1 MHEPFNLGDLGDPA
15 TPDGDVALI
24 DCRDWENPRILS
36 HGEFDRQVKACARA
50 IAARGLA
57 RGDRVAILSLNRAE
71 VLVAYF
77 AIMRAGL
84 VAVPANIKFP
94 RETIAFILQD
104 AQIKFAFCDATG
116 RALLPADIPLVDF
129 DATGVDGFASF
140 LDFGPFE
147 TIRPK
152 PRETAMVLY
161 TSGSTGRPKGVPLS
175 HDGQLWAVRSRI
187 GAGGHG
193 RQKLLVAAP
202 LFHMN
207 ALGISKFA
215 FAAGASVVLMPQFDA
230 RQFVEAIGRFK
241 VTSLTSVPTMLALAM
256 RERETLARTDLS
268 SVESV
273 RTGSAPITQSLVD
286 EVRHAFP
293 NAALI
298 LGYGTTE
305 SGPIAFGARA
315 GLAKPDLAL
324 GWPLPGVE
332 VRLIAPDG
340 EETDEGELW
349 IRTPANMTGYI
360 NLPAKTQEV
369 LTADGWYKS
378 ADVFR
383 RDAAGAYTFVGRT
396 DDMFVCGGENI
407 YPGEVEAMLEGHPD
421 IARASDVP
429 IKAKFCAQERGAQLR
444 NQFLRCVIA
453 RAEPVLQIPI
463 ETRLMARPM
472 RQLVE
477 RNVVEVIR
485 AVEPGEC
492 RHRDKISARHIVGL
506 AVALADVGAS

>member
-1 MHEPFNLGDLGDPA
+1 MQEPFNLGDLCDPA
-15 TPDGDVALI
+15 THDGDVALI
-24 DCRDWENPRILS
+24 DCYDWENPRTLS
-36 HGEFDRQVKACARA
+36 HGEFDRHVKACARA

-71 VLVAYF
+71 VLMAYC
-77 AIMRAGL
+77 AIMRVGL
-84 VAVPANIKFP
+84 VAVPANVKLP
-94 RETIAFILQD
+94 RETIAFIVQD
-104 AQIKFAFCDATG
+104 AQIKFAFCDAAG
-116 RALLPADIPLVDF
+116 RALLPAEIPLLDF
-129 DATGVDGFASF
+129 DATGADGFASF
-140 LDFGPFE
+140 LDVGPFE
-147 TIRPK
+147 TARPK

-175 HDGQLWAVRSRI
+175 HDGQLWVVRSRI
-187 GAGGHG
+187 GAEGHG
-193 RQKLLVAAP
+193 RQRLLVAAP

-215 FAAGASVVLMPQFDA
+215 IAAGASIVLMPEFDA
-230 RQFVEAIGRFK
+230 RRFIEAIGRYK
-241 VTSLTSVPTMLALAM
+241 VTSLTSVPTMLVLAL

-286 EVRHAFP
+286 EVHYVFP
-293 NAALI
+293 NAEFL

-305 SGPIAFGARA
+305 SGPIAFGPRA

-340 EETDEGELW
+340 QETDEGELW

-360 NLPAKTQEV
+360 NLPAKTREV
-369 LTADGWYKS
+369 LTEDGWYKS

-407 YPGEVEAMLEGHPD
+407 YPGEVEAMLERHPD
-421 IARASDVP
+421 IVQSCVVPMPDEIKGHKPFGFVVLRSGASLTEDE
-429 IKAKFCAQERGAQLR
+429 IKRYAIDNAPAYQHPRGIIFMTELPLASTNKVDRKALGA
-444 NQFLRCVIA
+444 IA
-453 RAEPVLQIPI
+453 R
-463 ETRLMARPM
+463 
-472 RQLVE
+472 E
-477 RNVVEVIR
+477 RW
-485 AVEPGEC
+485 
-492 RHRDKISARHIVGL
+492 SATGQPNL
-506 AVALADVGAS
+506 